1 MATKSD
7 ITARVAKKHLL
18 LDKVIIAAIVD
29 IFSSVFKHVEIS

>member
-29 IFSSVFKHVEIS
+29 IFFKCFQTR